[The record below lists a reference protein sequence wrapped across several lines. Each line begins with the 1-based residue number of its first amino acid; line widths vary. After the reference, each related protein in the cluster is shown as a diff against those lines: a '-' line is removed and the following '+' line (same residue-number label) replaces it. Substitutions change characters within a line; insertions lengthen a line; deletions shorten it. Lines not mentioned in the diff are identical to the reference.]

1 MTTRTPTHH
10 DAYPHL
16 RVLEG
21 GLASPRQEDDPAD
34 LYDAARLEAEIEA
47 AARLCDQLEQDGLRI
62 TFKRDP
68 AGGRVRACV
77 MDDAGQPARDLPLAQ
92 VISPDHLRHLGAAS

>member
-21 GLASPRQEDDPAD
+21 GLASPRQEDEPAD
-34 LYDAARLEAEIEA
+34 LYDAVRLEAEIEA

-62 TFKRDP
+62 TFERDP
-68 AGGRVRACV
+68 AGGRVRVRV
-77 MDDAGQPARDLPLAQ
+77 MDDAGQSAHDLPLAQ
-92 VISPDHLRHLGAAS
+92 AISPDHLRHLGAVS

>member
-1 MTTRTPTHH
+1 MTARTPTHH
-10 DAYPHL
+10 DAHPYL
-16 RVLEG
+16 RVLDG
-21 GLASPRQEDDPAD
+21 GLASARQDDPAD
-34 LYDAARLEAEIEA
+34 LYDAVRLEAEIEA

-62 TFKRDP
+62 TFERDP
-68 AGGRVRACV
+68 AGGRVRARV